1 MSFSIGAWCEPV
13 IHNGVRTWG
22 FDQGPGLSWSISFRK
37 RLKAEWRYL
46 HSVWFGNTTTTACY
60 VPHYTLQDPINMCI
74 LGKSWTVTHSFP
86 WVAKF
91 QVPLDLSTILGG
103 WDAALALR
111 NLGCRSEVGAR
122 IGSGGQA
129 SNKDVRS
136 YYLGV
141 FGRTISVTY
150 PKFDGFSM
158 LILFFCSK
166 ITILVVDSIFRHV
179 FLLSGTTP
187 TWHNQ
192 WTSGDDQWK
201 TTKAQKHERTHSIW

>member
-1 MSFSIGAWCEPV
+1 MPDVNLSFTMEFALEALTKDLVWVDPFHLGSAWRLNGGTSIVFDLVTPPPQHAMYLI
-13 IHNGVRTWG
+13 IH
-22 FDQGPGLSWSISFRK
+22 FKILSICVFWANHEQWHI
-37 RLKAEWRYL
+37 
-46 HSVWFGNTTTTACY
+46 H
-60 VPHYTLQDPINMCI
+60 
-74 LGKSWTVTHSFP
+74 FP

-122 IGSGGQA
+122 IRSGGQA